1 VSLRQ
6 KVRLELED
14 GTQVEAEYSAI
25 DLRAWEKVNRRSALS
40 EPISVSMLTWL
51 GWSAAKRQG
60 SINGA
65 YATYEAF
72 DVACV
77 SVEGVDDEEPA
88 DEEEVPTQA
97 VKKTATRK
105 APGPDSS
112 APSP

>member
-14 GTQVEAEYSAI
+14 GTEVVAEYSAI
-25 DLRAWEKVNRRSALS
+25 DLRAWEKENKRSALR
-40 EPISVSMLTWL
+40 EPMSVSMLSWL

-65 YATYEAF
+65 YDTFEKF

-77 SVEGVDDEEPA
+77 DVEGVTAEP
-88 DEEEVPTQA
+88 VPTKA
-97 VKKTATRK
+97 ARK
-105 APGPDSS
+105 ASAATPKGPGPGSS
-112 APSP
+112 AP